1 MSSLLEYTFLHSIP
15 CKVLQRV
22 RANPHLL
29 SSLNEEYTTLVIL
42 HHCFLTS
49 ILSLFFFFFV
59 LPSLASLYLKKFK
72 EKIASTV

>member
-42 HHCFLTS
+42 HRFLTS